1 MTAGPDGD
9 PDAMGRQADRL
20 ILVSD
25 RSDPAGAGSPGARSS
40 AGGGSPAGAGP
51 PAGPAVPTDL
61 VLATPAPS
69 EQVIGRWHERLG
81 CRRVYPIGT
90 DPSAW
95 AAALRPLAARLAGR
109 SVALVLGGGGARG
122 LAHLGV
128 LHALEDAGV
137 AVDRVAGTSSGAI
150 VAAAY
155 ALLRSADAA
164 DELVFEEMVV
174 AEPLAGWRPSRR
186 GLMRGDRIARGIE
199 RSLGGHRLEALSRE
213 LVVVST
219 DLYRREPVYHRVGP
233 LDEAVTASV
242 AIPVLLPPRRVDGRL
257 LVDGSL
263 TDNVPAAAFGDLPEG
278 PMLAVRIASPASEL
292 VPDRPPGF
300 GELLFRVLQMSDR
313 DSAAAGAPDAVG
325 VGRGR
330 HPWDRLPRVPPGR
343 RGARGGAARGG
354 AAVEALR
361 ASVGGWVVA

>member
-1 MTAGPDGD
+1 
-9 PDAMGRQADRL
+9 
-20 ILVSD
+20 
-25 RSDPAGAGSPGARSS
+25 
-40 AGGGSPAGAGP
+40 
-51 PAGPAVPTDL
+51 
-61 VLATPAPS
+61 
-69 EQVIGRWHERLG
+69 
-81 CRRVYPIGT
+81 
-90 DPSAW
+90 
-95 AAALRPLAARLAGR
+95 AARLAGR

-137 AVDRVAGTSSGAI
+137 VVDRVAGTSSGAI

-155 ALLRSADAA
+155 ALLGSADAA

-174 AEPLAGWRPSRR
+174 AEPLAGWRPSRG
-186 GLMRGDRIARGIE
+186 GLIRGDRIARGIE

-233 LDEAVTASV
+233 LDEAVAASV

-278 PMLAVRIASPASEL
+278 PMLAVRIAPPASEV
-292 VPDRPPGF
+292 VPDRLPGF
-300 GELLFRVLQMSDR
+300 GDLLFRVLQMSDR
-313 DSAAAGAPDAVG
+313 DSAAAGAPTPSVSVVADTRGIGFLEFHQIDAA
-325 VGRGR
+325 REA
-330 HPWDRLPRVPPGR
+330 GR
-343 RGARGGAARGG
+343 RAGE

-361 ASVGGWVVA
+361 A